1 MAGLE
6 HPPCRR
12 GTLGPLR
19 WPFSHLL
26 GLAALAVVGLAL
38 RWATKAEQRANE
50 RYLINRLYYP
60 KRGHRA
66 ADVPTLKRRH

>member
-1 MAGLE
+1 M
-6 HPPCRR
+6 
-12 GTLGPLR
+12 
-19 WPFSHLL
+19 L